1 MTTATIHR
9 LSLRV
14 RGRVQGV
21 GYRAAVRKQAR
32 ALSLRGWV
40 RNEPDGAVT
49 VVAEGPREDLQAL
62 RIFCNEGPP
71 FARVDQVEAIWGEA
85 TGEFPGF
92 DIRLDW
98 G

>member
-1 MTTATIHR
+1 MSDHAHQR

-21 GYRAAVRKQAR
+21 GYRAFVRKHAR
-32 ALSLRGWV
+32 ALRLSGWV
-40 RNEPDGAVT
+40 RNEQDGSVQAV
-49 VVAEGPREDLQAL
+49 VEGPADDLRAL
-62 RIFCNEGPP
+62 RRHCDEGPP
-71 FARVDQVEAIWGEA
+71 FSRVDQVDAIWDEA

-98 G
+98 A

>member
-1 MTTATIHR
+1 MSEPDSYR

-21 GYRAAVRKQAR
+21 GYRAATRKQAR
-32 ALSLRGWV
+32 ALALRGWV
-40 RNEPDGAVT
+40 RNEQDGSVT
-49 VVAEGPREDLQAL
+49 VVTEGPREDLRAL
-62 RIFCNEGPP
+62 HVFCEEGPP
-71 FARVDQVEAIWGEA
+71 FARVDQVEAIWGDA

-98 G
+98 R

>member
-1 MTTATIHR
+1 MTDLVSHR
-9 LSLRV
+9 LSLKV

-32 ALSLRGWV
+32 TLALRGWV
-40 RNEPDGAVT
+40 RNEPDGSVSLQ
-49 VVAEGPREDLQAL
+49 AEGPREDLRAL
-62 RIFCNEGPP
+62 RAFCEQGPP
-71 FARVDQVEAIWGEA
+71 FARVDQVEAIWGDA

-98 G
+98 R